1 MKCTGSFVSFILPA
15 PPNIVKIVFQN
26 FVFFPLHFSLRLQEE
41 LPFRK
46 KSQVQLTVLSFILIA
61 AIIFYECGG
70 VKTSELDLSRKK
82 IAVFIGSEGGF
93 EREEVDYA
101 LSRGFTAASLG
112 ERILRCETAPIAALS
127 VLMNLTGN
135 L

>member
-46 KSQVQLTVLSFILIA
+46 KRRIMVP
-61 AIIFYECGG
+61 
-70 VKTSELDLSRKK
+70 RKK
-82 IAVFIGSEGGF
+82 
-93 EREEVDYA
+93 REEVDFHGA
-101 LSRGFTAASLG
+101 HVNKR
-112 ERILRCETAPIAALS
+112 E
-127 VLMNLTGN
+127 
-135 L
+135 